1 MPAVMAPFVP
11 PTPSGAWRA
20 STALQQCQRLP
31 DHGGDLREEPR
42 SFADG
47 NINHILVG
55 SRIQLPTTAEAS
67 VITDAEA
74 RAKFRSDNASWKGL
88 SPKYL
93 ASKHTQPAAGDHQ
106 SGPDQGGRAGQTRG
120 SKVAPAKAAPI
131 PAPAPKVETPS
142 RPPR

>member
-1 MPAVMAPFVP
+1 
-11 PTPSGAWRA
+11 
-20 STALQQCQRLP
+20 
-31 DHGGDLREEPR
+31 
-42 SFADG
+42 G

-93 ASKHTQPAAGDHQ
+93 ASKHTQSAKP
-106 SGPDQGGRAGQTRG
+106 
-120 SKVAPAKAAPI
+120 VATKAAPTKAAE
-131 PAPAPKVETPS
+131 PAKPEVVKATPAK
-142 RPPR
+142 

>member
-1 MPAVMAPFVP
+1 M
-11 PTPSGAWRA
+11 
-20 STALQQCQRLP
+20 
-31 DHGGDLREEPR
+31 
-42 SFADG
+42 
-47 NINHILVG
+47 G

-106 SGPDQGGRAGQTRG
+106 SGPDQGIEPAKPEVA
-120 SKVAPAKAAPI
+120 KVAPAKAAPI